1 MEVNAGDEQRFKKL
15 GEVLLEL
22 PSPTVRAVRPE
33 VRPSTPASGEK
44 TQRPDFATP
53 TPRPETEPQ
62 TLTCSHR
69 HAPGASNRV

>member
-1 MEVNAGDEQRFKKL
+1 MEVNASDEQRFKKL

-44 TQRPDFATP
+44 TQ
-53 TPRPETEPQ
+53 
-62 TLTCSHR
+62 
-69 HAPGASNRV
+69 